1 MMAAG
6 AVRPIDGRVREMLLQ
21 LLKLSNKFALD
32 QGKIWVI
39 GMGKDEHVLFSEL
52 IHVVHPE
59 RLFPAVSMV
68 FWQAVQKRCA
78 GVVVARSGAPGELT
92 ATEEDRRFL
101 ADMQEAAGRQGCP
114 LLEYYIFG
122 EGGWFSG
129 VEERLIVPGD

>member
-1 MMAAG
+1 MAAG

-39 GMGKDEHVLFSEL
+39 GMGKDDHVLFSEL

-59 RLFPAVSMV
+59 RPFPAVSMV

-78 GVVVARSGAPGELT
+78 GVVVARSDASGEF
-92 ATEEDRRFL
+92 AVTEDDQRFL
-101 ADMQEAAGRQGCP
+101 AVLREAAERKGCP
-114 LLEYYIFG
+114 LLEYYVFG
-122 EGGWFSG
+122 ESGWFSV
-129 VEERLIVPGD
+129 VEERLIVPEE